1 MTRKPI
7 MKLPTIEEQ
16 WNKVN
21 AALEETEK
29 ALINRYITWEAREW
43 NDSGTECFLEDH
55 SGVIIKLD
63 YYFVH
68 ILENDVLIRLDYNT
82 LSCWTEEDELCRII
96 HRRTEALKKKVIL
109 EDETEYDIYV
119 LFDRRG
125 NFTVRYVGISYD
137 VETRYKQHIGLRGGN
152 KELNAWIQ
160 EIQQHG
166 RQPGITV
173 IETVKGIAYA
183 RIREQQCIHAYLNV
197 GTPLTNRDHVGYV
210 ESAS

>member
-21 AALEETEK
+21 TALEETEK
-29 ALINRYITWEAREW
+29 ALINRYIAWEAREW

-55 SGVIIKLD
+55 SGVITKLD
-63 YYFVH
+63 YYFVY
-68 ILENDVLIRLDYNT
+68 ILEDGDQSRLDYNT
-82 LSCWTEEDELCRII
+82 LSCWTEDDTLCRII
-96 HRRTEALKKKVIL
+96 HRRTEALKKKTIL
-109 EDETEYDIYV
+109 GDETEYDIYV

-125 NFTVRYVGISYD
+125 PFTVRYIGISYD
-137 VETRYKQHIGLRGGN
+137 VETRYKQHIGLRGNN
-152 KELNAWIQ
+152 KELNAWMRDSQ
-160 EIQQHG
+160 RHG
-166 RQPGITV
+166 FQPGILV

-183 RIREQQCIHAYLNV
+183 RIREQYWIHAYLNA